1 MKKIILMAI
10 LSVSVAFSDVVI
22 GIGGGYK
29 KAMDSIV
36 ESYNKTNPKHKV
48 IRRYGNMKFLT
59 TQIQGKEIDALFGL
73 EQMIKRVGMESNEKV
88 TIGYNKIVLVGARG
102 VELDSFEDLKKA
114 KSIVI
119 LSPQK
124 GMFGK
129 GSEAFLKNLEFYEE
143 IKPKIIVSEDMHLI
157 LEDLIGK
164 KAQVAILN
172 TKYYYDNQ
180 SKLGN
185 MLEIPSAFYQPP
197 KVQMAILRESEG
209 LREFI
214 EYLKSE
220 EVRKVLRIYGISAE

>member
-1 MKKIILMAI
+1 M
-10 LSVSVAFSDVVI
+10 
-22 GIGGGYK
+22 
-29 KAMDSIV
+29 
-36 ESYNKTNPKHKV
+36 
-48 IRRYGNMKFLT
+48 
-59 TQIQGKEIDALFGL
+59 
-73 EQMIKRVGMESNEKV
+73 
-88 TIGYNKIVLVGARG
+88 
-102 VELDSFEDLKKA
+102 
-114 KSIVI
+114 
-119 LSPQK
+119 
-124 GMFGK
+124 
-129 GSEAFLKNLEFYEE
+129 KNLEFYEE
-143 IKPKIIVSEDMHLI
+143 IKPKIVVSEDMHLI

-220 EVRKVLRIYGISAE
+220 EARKVLRIYGISAE